1 MWKCRLPLSPRTICR
16 DCSALA
22 LEGKRYCAKH
32 IADNRQLR
40 AARDRET
47 RRRASGLKRLYDSVT
62 WRLRTRRFILS
73 RDPLCQIAA
82 LCLGRAP
89 SVDVDHIIRAE
100 IYIELHQGD
109 VSYFYDPEN
118 LRGAC
123 HEDHARKTSLE
134 ARGLWVEKPSA

>member
-1 MWKCRLPLSPRTICR
+1 MASRPRTICR

-22 LEGKRYCAKH
+22 IEGGRYCANH
-32 IADNRQLR
+32 LADNRQLR

-47 RRRASGLKRLYDSVT
+47 VRRSSGLKRLYDGIA
-62 WRLRTRRFILS
+62 WRVRTRRFILS

-82 LCLGRAP
+82 LCRGQAP

-100 IYIELHQGD
+100 LYLEQHAGD
-109 VSYFYDPEN
+109 VSYFYNPEN

-134 ARGLWVEKPSA
+134 ARGLWREELIRRRQA